1 MADLY
6 PLPILE
12 DYDISPVTGFLP
24 QEEPLKIL
32 PDPYFAPWEE
42 TFSHFNGLLLASRLR
57 QRVNELPILDA
68 ARLITKAEQRRGY
81 LILCMLSHAYVWGKH
96 ELAAET
102 LPACLAVPWQKVAD
116 MLEIQPVL
124 THAAVVMWNWQLLY
138 KDGPRDLNN
147 LDTLA
152 TLSGSSDES
161 WFYLVTTAIEATG
174 APALSKILRAMQFVR
189 DDKPLELIQELED
202 IRGIIE
208 ELVSVLRRMF
218 ERCDPYVFYW
228 KVRPYLAGWENMAE
242 AGLPNG
248 VRYEGVDNGEYKKL
262 AGGSAAQSSL
272 IHALDIA
279 FGVEHYPTGFRP
291 KNKTNTHIPATCSA
305 SMSSSSTSNGC
316 PAHNSYNDASD
327 VVGKSS
333 SDKANGGSNSSNF
346 IQKMRFYMPG
356 PHRNFL
362 THLTKVANIRQYI
375 TSKAATTSTA
385 ASGDTATAQPIYP
398 DHVSKLIAVF
408 DECVHQIK
416 LFRDVHIQMVTLYI
430 VMQANRGPSISH
442 GGFAHQPAK
451 MANASEIDVADEM
464 RSANTSSLSPTSL
477 QGSASSCPSSSSTS
491 GTVSATSTS
500 ATTGS
505 KGSSILYPQKAI
517 FAPHGLAKKQEA
529 GNDVVRGTGGTDL
542 IPFLRQSRDET
553 NDSKIIPTPV
563 FSKKVTKTL

>member
-1 MADLY
+1 MAAIHKA
-6 PLPILE
+6 LPILE

-24 QEEPLKIL
+24 QDEPLKIL

-42 TFSHFNGLLLASRLR
+42 TFRNFNGLLLASRLR
-57 QRVNELPILDA
+57 QRVNELPLLDA
-68 ARLITKAEQRRGY
+68 ARLATKGEQRRGY

-96 ELAAET
+96 ELAAES
-102 LPACLAVPWQKVAD
+102 LPAALAVPWQKVAD

-147 LDTLA
+147 LHTLA

-174 APALSKILRAMQFVR
+174 APALRRILRAIQLVR
-189 DDKPLELIQELED
+189 DNEVTELVQELEG

-208 ELVSVLRRMF
+208 ELVAVLRRMF
-218 ERCDPYVFYW
+218 EKCDPYVFYW

-272 IHALDIA
+272 IHTLDIA
-279 FGVEHYPTGFRP
+279 FGVEHHPTGFRP
-291 KNKTNTHIPATCSA
+291 KDVAAKAT
-305 SMSSSSTSNGC
+305 
-316 PAHNSYNDASD
+316 P
-327 VVGKSS
+327 
-333 SDKANGGSNSSNF
+333 KAGGSNSNNF

-356 PHRNFL
+356 PHRSFL
-362 THLTKVANIRQYI
+362 THLTEVANIRQFVAA
-375 TSKAATTSTA
+375 KAAETPRSEEIT
-385 ASGDTATAQPIYP
+385 
-398 DHVSKLIAVF
+398 KLITVF

-416 LFRDVHIQMVTLYI
+416 VFRDVHIQMVTLYI

-442 GGFAHQPAK
+442 GGFAQQPKPAHP
-451 MANASEIDVADEM
+451 AEENHDVADEM
-464 RSANTSSLSPTSL
+464 RSASLSP
-477 QGSASSCPSSSSTS
+477 SSTAS
-491 GTVSATSTS
+491 NTA
-500 ATTGS
+500 AS
-505 KGSSILYPQKAI
+505 KGSSILYPQKVIAHT
-517 FAPHGLAKKQEA
+517 PTGLAKKQEA
-529 GNDVVRGTGGTDL
+529 GNEVVRGTGGTDL

-563 FSKKVTKTL
+563 WTKKTVSA

>member
-1 MADLY
+1 MSLKA
-6 PLPILE
+6 LPILA
-12 DYDISPVTGFLP
+12 DYDISPVSGFLP
-24 QEEPLKIL
+24 AEEPLQIL

-42 TFSHFNGLLLASRLR
+42 TFQQFNGLLLASRLR
-57 QRVNELPILDA
+57 QRVNELPCLEA
-68 ARLITKAEQRRGY
+68 SRLKTKAEQRRAY

-96 ELAAET
+96 EQAAES
-102 LPACLAVPWQKVAD
+102 LPASLAVPWQTVAD

-124 THAAVVMWNWQLLY
+124 THAAVVMWNWRLLY
-138 KDGPRDLNN
+138 KDGPRDLSN
-147 LDTLA
+147 LDTLG

-174 APALSKILRAMQFVR
+174 APVLSKILTAIQLVR
-189 DDKPLELIQELED
+189 DNNTTALIQELES

-208 ELVSVLRRMF
+208 ELVGVLRRMF
-218 ERCDPYVFYW
+218 EKCDPYVFYW

-279 FGVEHYPTGFRP
+279 FGVEHHPTGMRP
-291 KNKTNTHIPATCSA
+291 KKNVAHTTTTANGTAAAALPNGTAHSA
-305 SMSSSSTSNGC
+305 SIKNGFTT
-316 PAHNSYNDASD
+316 PAPKVHNSYNDTSD
-327 VVGKSS
+327 VTAGAKPVHGSS
-333 SDKANGGSNSSNF
+333 SNNF

-362 THLTKVANIRQYI
+362 THLTEVANIRQYV
-375 TSKAATTSTA
+375 TDKAG
-385 ASGDTATAQPIYP
+385 GDRSDPQ
-398 DHVSKLIAVF
+398 VEKLITVF

-416 LFRDVHIQMVTLYI
+416 VFRDVHIQMVTLYI

-442 GGFAHQPAK
+442 GGFAPQPHAQKSTEVNGKTDHHPLTNGDSAPAK
-451 MANASEIDVADEM
+451 
-464 RSANTSSLSPTSL
+464 
-477 QGSASSCPSSSSTS
+477 GS
-491 GTVSATSTS
+491 
-500 ATTGS
+500 S
-505 KGSSILYPQKAI
+505 KGSSILYPQKVI
-517 FAPHGLAKKQEA
+517 FGAPHGLAKKQEE

-553 NDSKIIPTPV
+553 NDSKIVPTPSITARKASV
-563 FSKKVTKTL
+563 A

>member
-1 MADLY
+1 MA
-6 PLPILE
+6 PKQLPILN

-24 QEEPLKIL
+24 AEEPLQIL

-42 TFSHFNGLLLASRLR
+42 TFQQFNGLLLASRLR
-57 QRVNELPILDA
+57 QRAQELPVLDA
-68 ARLITKAEQRRGY
+68 SRLKTKAEQRRAY

-96 ELAAET
+96 EVAAEV
-102 LPACLAVPWQKVAD
+102 LPASLAVPWQKVAD

-124 THAAVVMWNWQLLY
+124 THAAVVLWNWRLLY
-138 KDGPRDLNN
+138 KNGPRDLSN
-147 LDTLA
+147 LDTLG

-174 APALSKILRAMQFVR
+174 APVLSKILNAIQLVR
-189 DDKPLELIQELED
+189 DEDTAGLVQELQG

-208 ELVSVLRRMF
+208 DLVAVLRRMF

-248 VRYEGVDNGEYKKL
+248 VKYEGVDSGEYKKL

-279 FGVEHYPTGFRP
+279 FGVEHHPTGFRP
-291 KNKTNTHIPATCSA
+291 NKTGESKAGSGNTSEHVNGLNGYTSAATNGRSNVSYYDTSAATNGVKSTTSPAPT
-305 SMSSSSTSNGC
+305 
-316 PAHNSYNDASD
+316 
-327 VVGKSS
+327 
-333 SDKANGGSNSSNF
+333 NF

-362 THLTKVANIRQYI
+362 THLTEVANIRAFVI
-375 TSKAATTSTA
+375 SKAAETENGNRSEDVA
-385 ASGDTATAQPIYP
+385 
-398 DHVSKLIAVF
+398 KLITVF

-416 LFRDVHIQMVTLYI
+416 VFRDVHIQMVTLYI

-442 GGFAHQPAK
+442 GGFAHQPQAQTTK
-451 MANASEIDVADEM
+451 PEANGDSHAVANNKP
-464 RSANTSSLSPTSL
+464 SITIANGTEAPA
-477 QGSASSCPSSSSTS
+477 GPSSSK
-491 GTVSATSTS
+491 
-500 ATTGS
+500 
-505 KGSSILYPQKAI
+505 KGLNILYPQKVI
-517 FAPHGLAKKQEA
+517 FGAPYGLAKKQEE

-553 NDSKIIPTPV
+553 NESKIVPTPS
-563 FSKKVTKTL
+563 FARRKSSFGLN

>member
-1 MADLY
+1 
-6 PLPILE
+6 LPVL
-12 DYDISPVTGFLP
+12 D
-24 QEEPLKIL
+24 
-32 PDPYFAPWEE
+32 
-42 TFSHFNGLLLASRLR
+42 ASRLK
-57 QRVNELPILDA
+57 
-68 ARLITKAEQRRGY
+68 TKAEQRRGY

-96 ELAAET
+96 EVAAES
-102 LPACLAVPWQKVAD
+102 LPASLAVPWQKVAD
-116 MLEIQPVL
+116 MLEMQPVL
-124 THAAVVMWNWQLLY
+124 THAAVVLWNWRLLY
-138 KDGPRDLNN
+138 KDGPRELNN

-174 APALSKILRAMQFVR
+174 APVLSKILNAIQLVR
-189 DDKPLELIQELED
+189 NEDISGLVQELES

-208 ELVSVLRRMF
+208 DLVAVLRRMF

-248 VRYEGVDNGEYKKL
+248 VKYEGVDNGEYKKL

-291 KNKTNTHIPATCSA
+291 NVPATKKATTVHPNEHSNG
-305 SMSSSSTSNGC
+305 SSKTTSPSSSAPGPT
-316 PAHNSYNDASD
+316 
-327 VVGKSS
+327 
-333 SDKANGGSNSSNF
+333 NF

-362 THLTKVANIRQYI
+362 THLTEVANIRSFVLDKTAESEEGNRPEIVQQLI
-375 TSKAATTSTA
+375 T
-385 ASGDTATAQPIYP
+385 
-398 DHVSKLIAVF
+398 VF

-416 LFRDVHIQMVTLYI
+416 VFRDVHIQIVTLYI

-442 GGFAHQPAK
+442 GGFVHQPHAQPTRTETNGDTDVTSPTAAT
-451 MANASEIDVADEM
+451 ANGKPS
-464 RSANTSSLSPTSL
+464 SANR
-477 QGSASSCPSSSSTS
+477 AE
-491 GTVSATSTS
+491 
-500 ATTGS
+500 
-505 KGSSILYPQKAI
+505 KGSNILYPQKII
-517 FAPHGLAKKQEA
+517 FGAPYGLAKKQEE

-553 NDSKIIPTPV
+553 NESKIMPPPIRRKSSV
-563 FSKKVTKTL
+563 AA

>member
-1 MADLY
+1 MSLKD
-6 PLPILE
+6 LPILA
-12 DYDISPVTGFLP
+12 DYDISPVSGFLP
-24 QEEPLKIL
+24 AEEPLQIL

-42 TFSHFNGLLLASRLR
+42 TFQQFNGLLLASRLR
-57 QRVNELPILDA
+57 QRVNELPCLDA
-68 ARLITKAEQRRGY
+68 SRLKTKAEQRRAY

-96 ELAAET
+96 EQAAES
-102 LPACLAVPWQKVAD
+102 LPASLAVPWQTVAD

-124 THAAVVMWNWQLLY
+124 THAAVVMWNWRLLY
-138 KDGPRDLNN
+138 KDGPRDLSN
-147 LDTLA
+147 LDTLG

-174 APALSKILRAMQFVR
+174 APVLSKILTAIQLVR
-189 DDKPLELIQELED
+189 DNNTTALIQELES

-208 ELVSVLRRMF
+208 DLVGVLRRMF
-218 ERCDPYVFYW
+218 EKCDPYVFYW

-279 FGVEHYPTGFRP
+279 FGVEHHPTGMRP
-291 KNKTNTHIPATCSA
+291 KKNAHTNATVASIPNGTAHAAPFTNG
-305 SMSSSSTSNGC
+305 STS
-316 PAHNSYNDASD
+316 ALKVHNSYNDASA
-327 VVGKSS
+327 VTAGAKPAHGSS
-333 SDKANGGSNSSNF
+333 SNNF

-362 THLTKVANIRQYI
+362 THLTEVANIRQYV
-375 TSKAATTSTA
+375 TDK
-385 ASGDTATAQPIYP
+385 ASGDRSDPQIE
-398 DHVSKLIAVF
+398 KLITVF

-416 LFRDVHIQMVTLYI
+416 VFRDVHIQMVTLYI

-442 GGFAHQPAK
+442 GGFVPQPQAQKSTEVNGKADSPLANGDSAPAK
-451 MANASEIDVADEM
+451 
-464 RSANTSSLSPTSL
+464 
-477 QGSASSCPSSSSTS
+477 GS
-491 GTVSATSTS
+491 
-500 ATTGS
+500 S
-505 KGSSILYPQKAI
+505 KGSSILYPQKII
-517 FAPHGLAKKQEA
+517 FGAPHGLAKKQEE

-553 NDSKIIPTPV
+553 NDSKIVPTPSITARKASV
-563 FSKKVTKTL
+563 A

>member
-1 MADLY
+1 MAAIHKA
-6 PLPILE
+6 LPILE

-24 QEEPLKIL
+24 QDEPLKIL

-42 TFSHFNGLLLASRLR
+42 TFCHFNGLLLASRLR
-57 QRVNELPILDA
+57 QRVNELPLLDA
-68 ARLITKAEQRRGY
+68 ALLVTKAEQRRGY

-96 ELAAET
+96 ELAAES
-102 LPACLAVPWQKVAD
+102 LPAALAVPWQKVAD

-174 APALSKILRAMQFVR
+174 APALSKILRALRLVR
-189 DDKPLELIQELED
+189 DNDVTELIQELEG

-208 ELVSVLRRMF
+208 ELVAVLRRMF
-218 ERCDPYVFYW
+218 EKCDPYVFYW

-272 IHALDIA
+272 IHTLDIA
-279 FGVEHYPTGFRP
+279 FGVEHHPTGFRP
-291 KNKTNTHIPATCSA
+291 KGASTPANSK
-305 SMSSSSTSNGC
+305 SPNG
-316 PAHNSYNDASD
+316 PVHNSYNDASD
-327 VVGKSS
+327 VTAKATPKTGGSS
-333 SDKANGGSNSSNF
+333 SNNF

-356 PHRNFL
+356 PHRSFL
-362 THLTKVANIRQYI
+362 THLTEVANIRQFV
-375 TSKAATTSTA
+375 SAKAAETPRSEQIT
-385 ASGDTATAQPIYP
+385 
-398 DHVSKLIAVF
+398 KLITVF

-416 LFRDVHIQMVTLYI
+416 VFRDVHIQMVTLYI

-442 GGFAHQPAK
+442 GGFVPQPAK
-451 MANASEIDVADEM
+451 PAHPSDENHDVADDM
-464 RSANTSSLSPTSL
+464 RSASLSTSPT
-477 QGSASSCPSSSSTS
+477 ASNT
-491 GTVSATSTS
+491 A
-500 ATTGS
+500 GS

-517 FAPHGLAKKQEA
+517 FATPTGLAKKQEA
-529 GNDVVRGTGGTDL
+529 GNEVVRGTGGTDL

-553 NDSKIIPTPV
+553 NDSKIIPAPV
-563 FSKKVTKTL
+563 WTKKTVSA

>member
-1 MADLY
+1 MV
-6 PLPILE
+6 PKTLPVLT

-24 QEEPLKIL
+24 AEEPLQIL
-32 PDPYFAPWEE
+32 PDPYFAPWED
-42 TFSHFNGLLLASRLR
+42 TFKTFNGLLLASRIR
-57 QRVNELPILDA
+57 QHVQELPILDA
-68 ARLITKAEQRRGY
+68 SRLKTKAEQRRAY
-81 LILCMLSHAYVWGKH
+81 LILCMLSHGYVWGKH
-96 ELAAET
+96 EVAAEV
-102 LPACLAVPWQKVAD
+102 LPASLAVPWQKVAD

-124 THAAVVMWNWQLLY
+124 THAAVVLWNWRLLY
-138 KDGPRDLNN
+138 KDGPRDLSN
-147 LDTLA
+147 LDSLA

-174 APALSKILRAMQFVR
+174 APVLSKILHAIQLVR
-189 DDKPLELIQELED
+189 DENITDLITELTS

-208 ELVSVLRRMF
+208 ELVAVLRRMF

-248 VRYEGVDNGEYKKL
+248 VRYEGVDHGEYKKL

-291 KNKTNTHIPATCSA
+291 NKTAA
-305 SMSSSSTSNGC
+305 SSSSAAGTTPTANGRVNGVDT
-316 PAHNSYNDASD
+316 HNSYNEASTTT
-327 VVGKSS
+327 KPAPPSS
-333 SDKANGGSNSSNF
+333 SSLSTAPTSSPSSSSSSSSSSSGPGPTNF

-362 THLTKVANIRQYI
+362 THLTEVANIRQFV
-375 TSKAATTSTA
+375 TLKASEAEKGQRS
-385 ASGDTATAQPIYP
+385 DQ
-398 DHVSKLIAVF
+398 VEKLITVY

-416 LFRDVHIQMVTLYI
+416 VFRDVHIQMVTLYI

-442 GGFAHQPAK
+442 GGFALQPLAQKAK
-451 MANASEIDVADEM
+451 PETNGVDH
-464 RSANTSSLSPTSL
+464 
-477 QGSASSCPSSSSTS
+477 
-491 GTVSATSTS
+491 TS
-500 ATTGS
+500 AAAAATAANGHEVKSITTTGS
-505 KGSSILYPQKAI
+505 KKGSSILYPQKVI
-517 FAPHGLAKKQEA
+517 FGAPHGLAKKQEE

-553 NDSKIIPTPV
+553 NETKIVPTPKIGTRKSS
-563 FSKKVTKTL
+563 FGLP

>member
-1 MADLY
+1 
-6 PLPILE
+6 LP
-12 DYDISPVTGFLP
+12 V
-24 QEEPLKIL
+24 
-32 PDPYFAPWEE
+32 
-42 TFSHFNGLLLASRLR
+42 
-57 QRVNELPILDA
+57 LDA
-68 ARLITKAEQRRGY
+68 ARLITKGEQRRGY

-102 LPACLAVPWQKVAD
+102 LPAALAVPWQKVAD

-147 LDTLA
+147 FDTLA

-174 APALSKILRAMQFVR
+174 APALSKILRAMQLVR
-189 DDKPLELIQELED
+189 DNNSTELILELEG

-208 ELVSVLRRMF
+208 ELVTVLRRMF

-248 VRYEGVDNGEYKKL
+248 VRYEGVDNDEYKKL

-279 FGVEHYPTGFRP
+279 FGVEHHPTGFRP
-291 KNKTNTHIPATCSA
+291 KGKHAATSTHSSNGTFSKGTSTNGTSA
-305 SMSSSSTSNGC
+305 NGAHANGTSTNGGIYANGDSAASSSPG
-316 PAHNSYNDASD
+316 PAHNSYNDAAD
-327 VVGKSS
+327 VSGKTIDTS
-333 SDKANGGSNSSNF
+333 KTAGGSKSNNF

-362 THLTKVANIRQYI
+362 THLTDVANIRQFVTAKATETPSTELTTQLI
-375 TSKAATTSTA
+375 T
-385 ASGDTATAQPIYP
+385 
-398 DHVSKLIAVF
+398 VF

-416 LFRDVHIQMVTLYI
+416 VFRDVHIQMVTLYI

-442 GGFAHQPAK
+442 GGFVHQTKPAHPDE
-451 MANASEIDVADEM
+451 SGHDVADEM
-464 RSANTSSLSPTSL
+464 RSAN
-477 QGSASSCPSSSSTS
+477 SASTKTGST
-491 GTVSATSTS
+491 
-500 ATTGS
+500 S
-505 KGSSILYPQKAI
+505 KGSNILYPQKVI
-517 FAPHGLAKKQEA
+517 FSTPTGLAKKQEA

-553 NDSKIIPTPV
+553 NDSKIIPTPT
-563 FSKKVTKTL
+563 FGKKATVAR